1 MNGESDGAAILV
13 MSGDMDRM
21 FAALSIANGA
31 AAMGMETT
39 LFFSFWA
46 VCALRVRPRQGTS
59 KGWIERAIAWALPAG
74 AGTLPVSRMNYGG
87 AGAWFFRWWMKR
99 QHMQTLGEM
108 LADAQEMG
116 VKLVACEVSMQMMG
130 LRRGDLME
138 GVEFGGVA
146 RFVKE
151 ARHARLS
158 LFI

>member
-1 MNGESDGAAILV
+1 MTSEHDAAAILV
-13 MSGDMDRM
+13 LSGDMDRM

-46 VCALRVRPRQGTS
+46 VCALRVKPRES
-59 KGWIERAIAWALPAG
+59 AKKGLIERAIAWALPAG

-87 AGAWFFRWWMKR
+87 LGAWFFRWWMKR

-108 LADAQEMG
+108 LEDARDMG

-146 RFVKE
+146 LFVKE
-151 ARHARLS
+151 ARNARLS